1 MALSSGRSRISPM
14 PTPSARFAMIPPY
27 LFAEIA
33 RVKREAIEKGA
44 DIIDLGIGDPDL
56 PTPVEVRNALKEAVD
71 NPATHRYDE
80 TPYGWYPFLD
90 AAGDFYRRE
99 FGVEVD
105 SRKEIVQ
112 LIGSKEG
119 LAHLAWAYCD
129 PGDVVITPNPAYTV
143 YKVNALMAGGEVHE
157 MPLKAENGFLP
168 VLSDI
173 PTEAARRAKLLYVC
187 YPNNP
192 TGATASIDFYRDAV
206 RFCRDHDILLVNDMA
221 YATVAY
227 DGYRNPTVLQ
237 VEGAKEIAIEFH
249 SLSKMYNMTGWR
261 LGFALG
267 NPDAVAA
274 LARMKSNIDSKAFPA
289 IAEAGAWAL
298 THLRNEETIAMYQRR
313 RDLLCDGLN
322 EIGWKVSKPK
332 ATFYVWAR
340 VPRDDMTSAEFAKEM
355 LGRAHIVMIPGNG
368 YGSEGEG
375 FVRMSL
381 TLLGDKNG
389 ERFREAVKR
398 IAESGLIPQ
407 AATV

>member
-1 MALSSGRSRISPM
+1 M
-14 PTPSARFAMIPPY
+14 PAPSKRLDLIPPY

-33 RVKREAIEKGA
+33 RVKREAIAKGA

-56 PTPVEVRNALKEAVD
+56 PTPTGICEALTRAVE

-80 TPYGWYPFLD
+80 TAMGWTPFLEA
-90 AAGDFYRRE
+90 AAGFYRRE
-99 FGVEVD
+99 FQVEID
-105 SRKEIVQ
+105 PGREMVQ

-129 PGDVVITPNPAYTV
+129 PGDVVIAPNPAYTV
-143 YKVNALMAGGEVHE
+143 YKVNGLMAGGEVFE
-157 MPLKAENGFLP
+157 TPLRAERAFLP
-168 VLSDI
+168 NLADI
-173 PTEAARRAKLLYVC
+173 PSEVARRAKLFYVC

-192 TGATASIDFYRDAV
+192 TGATATAEFYADAV

-237 VEGAKEIAIEFH
+237 VDGAKEVAIEFH

-267 NPDAVAA
+267 NPEAISA
-274 LARMKSNIDSKAFPA
+274 LARLKSNLDSKAFPA
-289 IAEAGAWAL
+289 VAEAGAWAL
-298 THLRNEETIAMYQRR
+298 THFRNEDTIAMYQRR

-322 EIGWKVSKPK
+322 AIGWKVDKPK

-340 VPRDDMTSAEFAKEM
+340 LPRTDMTSGEFAKE
-355 LGRAHIVMIPGNG
+355 LLERAHIVAIPGNG
-368 YGSEGEG
+368 YGSEGKG
-375 FVRMSL
+375 YVRMSL
-381 TLLGDKNG
+381 TLLGDRDG
-389 ERFREAVKR
+389 DRFREAVRR
-398 IAESGLIPQ
+398 IAASGLIPEK
-407 AATV
+407 ARV

>member
-1 MALSSGRSRISPM
+1 MPSP
-14 PTPSARFAMIPPY
+14 SKRLGMIPPY

-44 DIIDLGIGDPDL
+44 DIIDLGIGDPDM
-56 PTPVEVRNALKEAVD
+56 PTPVSVRNAMKEAID

-80 TPYGWYPFLD
+80 TPLGWYSFVD
-90 AAGDFYRRE
+90 AAGEFYGRE
-99 FGVEVD
+99 FGVKID
-105 SRKEIVQ
+105 SRGEIVQ

-129 PGDVVITPNPAYTV
+129 PGDVVITPNPGYTV
-143 YKVNALMAGGEVHE
+143 YKVNSLMAGGEVYE
-157 MPLKAENGFLP
+157 TPLKEENGFLP
-168 VLSDI
+168 VIEDI
-173 PTEAARRAKLLYVC
+173 PTDVARRAKLFYVC

-192 TGATASIDFYRDAV
+192 TGATASIGFYEKAV
-206 RFCRDHDILLVNDMA
+206 EFCRDNDILLVNDMA

-227 DGYRNPTVLQ
+227 DGYKNPTVLQ
-237 VEGAKEIAIEFH
+237 VPGAKAIAIEFH

-267 NPDAVAA
+267 NQEAVGA
-274 LARMKSNIDSKAFPA
+274 LAKMKSNIDSKAFPA

-298 THLRNEETIAMYQRR
+298 RNLRNEETIAMYQRR

-322 EIGWKVSKPK
+322 RIGWRVNKPR

-340 VPRDDMTSAEFAKEM
+340 IPRSDMTSAEFAKEM
-355 LGRAHIVMIPGNG
+355 LERANIVMIPGTG

-375 FVRMSL
+375 YVRMSL
-381 TLLGDKNG
+381 TLLGDKDG
-389 ERFREAVKR
+389 ERFAEAVRR
-398 IAESGLIPQ
+398 IAESGLI
-407 AATV
+407 AAGATV

>member
-1 MALSSGRSRISPM
+1 MPSP
-14 PTPSARFAMIPPY
+14 SKRLGMIPPY

-33 RVKREAIEKGA
+33 RVKREAIARGA

-56 PTPVEVRNALKEAVD
+56 PTPVEVRKALAQAVE

-80 TPYGWYPFLD
+80 TPLGWYSFLD
-90 AAGDFYRRE
+90 AAGEFYRRE
-99 FGVEVD
+99 FGVEMD

-129 PGDVVITPNPAYTV
+129 PGDVVITPNPGYTV
-143 YKVNALMAGGEVHE
+143 YKVNSLMAGGEVYE
-157 MPLKAENGFLP
+157 TPLKEENGFLP
-168 VLSDI
+168 VIEDI
-173 PTEAARRAKLLYVC
+173 PAEIAKRAKLFYVC

-192 TGATASIDFYRDAV
+192 TGATASREFYEKAV
-206 RFCRDHDILLVNDMA
+206 RFCRDYDILLVNDMA
-221 YATVAY
+221 YATVSY
-227 DGYRNPTVLQ
+227 DGYKNPTVLQ
-237 VEGAKEIAIEFH
+237 IEGAKETAIEFH

-267 NPDAVAA
+267 NEDAVNA
-274 LARMKSNIDSKAFPA
+274 LAKMKSNIDSKAFPA

-298 THLRNEETIAMYQRR
+298 RNLRNESTIGMYQRR

-322 EIGWKVSKPK
+322 EIGWKVNKPT

-340 VPRDDMTSAEFAKEM
+340 VPRSDMSSADFAREM
-355 LGRAHIVMIPGNG
+355 LERAHIVMIPGNG

-381 TLLGDKNG
+381 TLLGDTDG
-389 ERFREAVKR
+389 GRFREAVRR

-407 AATV
+407 AASV